1 MAEPASPLEPAP
13 GNPKFP
19 LLDGLRG
26 IAALSVLGY
35 HWVAMT
41 AVGGVVGELL
51 GHGNIGVVIFFLL
64 SGFLIY
70 RPFVVARTPG
80 GRPVSVRSFYLRRA
94 VRIIPAY
101 WVALT
106 LLALWPGL
114 VAFGDRWW
122 QLYLFG
128 QVYSPRLVFASGI
141 GSAWSLC
148 IEVSFYLLLPLYALA
163 IMWALRRSARP
174 VVFELGVLVLLALGS
189 MGVHQVIARDASIA
203 NSSFTLPGT
212 FYLFAVGM
220 ALAVVSVHTDLVERA
235 SRYANAAWLGAA
247 ALYVALALS
256 VSAASLG
263 SVNPLYVPTALLLL
277 LPAAALPD
285 GRRTIASVLLS
296 YRPVAILGLVSY
308 AFYLWHQTIL
318 QQLHERISQP
328 ALLLAVSIAATLVG
342 AGLSYVIVERP
353 ALRTFARRRARQ
365 APAAVVGMTAE
376 RLR

>member
-1 MAEPASPLEPAP
+1 MAAPASEPAA

-35 HWVAMT
+35 HWVAAT
-41 AVGGVVGELL
+41 GVGGIAGELL

-70 RPFVVARTPG
+70 RPFVVARTPA

-101 WVALT
+101 WVALS

-114 VAFGDRWW
+114 AAFGDRWW

-128 QVYSPRLVFASGI
+128 QVYSPRLVFSGGI
-141 GSAWSLC
+141 GPAWSLC
-148 IEVSFYLLLPLYALA
+148 IEVSFYLLLPLYAFA
-163 IMWALRRSARP
+163 VVRALRRSARP
-174 VVFELGVLVLLALGS
+174 VALELGVLALLAVGS
-189 MGVHQVIARDASIA
+189 MGVHQLIARDAAIA

-220 ALAVVSVHTDLVERA
+220 ALAVVSVHTNLVERA
-235 SRYANAAWLGAA
+235 SRYANAAWLCAL
-247 ALYVALALS
+247 ALYVALALG

-285 GRRTIASVLLS
+285 GRRTIASVLLA
-296 YRPVAILGLVSY
+296 YRPVALLGLVSY
-308 AFYLWHQTIL
+308 AFYLWHQTIVE
-318 QQLHERISQP
+318 QLHRQISQP
-328 ALLLAVSIAATLVG
+328 VVLLFASIAVTLVV
-342 AGLSYVIVERP
+342 AALSYVIVERP
-353 ALRTFARRRARQ
+353 ALRTFARRRRPHLRRAREEI
-365 APAAVVGMTAE
+365 A
-376 RLR
+376 